1 MPIPFG
7 ATDMDAVRVLAIED
21 NPADVEW
28 IRQELV
34 EWISPEFKLFSTDRL
49 ASGVQRLQAE
59 QIDVVLLAPSLPDS
73 SGIET
78 LKRVLDIFPNV
89 PIVVLTGQGNETQAM
104 EAMRHGA
111 QDYLVKGQT
120 GGKGVGR
127 TLLLAM
133 ERKRA
138 ERFQQ
143 LSTEIL
149 CILNEPLAFSDAVDQ
164 IITAIKQET
173 QFDAVGVRLLSGEDF
188 PYFAQKG
195 FPEDFLVLENS
206 LIVHDK
212 DGEICRDENG
222 IPQLECTCGL
232 VLRGK
237 TDSGNPLFTAG
248 GSAWTNNAVA
258 LLEMAENQGMR
269 HRLRDHC
276 IQRGYSSVALIP
288 IRADREIVG
297 LLQLNDRNKDRFT
310 IEIIRLFEGVC
321 VSIGSALMRI
331 VAEEALNSSR
341 TRYHAL
347 MEQSFEALAVI
358 DIQTQEIVEVN
369 RRFTEMTGFSLPED
383 EPLYVKKIV
392 VESQSNLDEIY
403 NIVLKKQRVMP
414 AEPRIFRHKNGI
426 EFPVERAGTVVS
438 IDGRDFYLA
447 SMRDMTQE
455 RRREAELTRD
465 VELARRVQQGLLP
478 ELPDSSFVT
487 VRTFYQPVNFVS
499 GDSYHLEWHNE
510 GKLLRGFL
518 IDVSG
523 HGLATAI
530 QTSSLNVLLREPS
543 VARLPLLAQLRRV
556 NARVAK
562 YFADGAYAAI
572 LGFELDFS
580 LREIRYVGAGITQF
594 YANGAK
600 IATPGMFVGL
610 WDNAEFIAG
619 KFQLSEGDS
628 FYFLTDGMTDA
639 LAQPENADVLSP
651 SGKNFDADVAAL
663 KRLAESSRLR
673 DDATGICLKV
683 RELP

>member
-1 MPIPFG
+1 
-7 ATDMDAVRVLAIED
+7 MDAVRVLAIED

-59 QIDVVLLAPSLPDS
+59 QIDVVLLDPSLPDS

-258 LLEMAENQGMR
+258 LLEMAKNQGVR

-297 LLQLNDRNKDRFT
+297 LLQLNDRHKDRFT

-369 RRFTEMTGFSLPED
+369 RRFYRDDRFFPAGRW
-383 EPLYVKKIV
+383 PLYVKKLWW
-392 VESQSNLDEIY
+392 N
-403 NIVLKKQRVMP
+403 
-414 AEPRIFRHKNGI
+414 H
-426 EFPVERAGTVVS
+426 RA
-438 IDGRDFYLA
+438 IW
-447 SMRDMTQE
+447 M
-455 RRREAELTRD
+455 
-465 VELARRVQQGLLP
+465 
-478 ELPDSSFVT
+478 
-487 VRTFYQPVNFVS
+487 
-499 GDSYHLEWHNE
+499 
-510 GKLLRGFL
+510 
-518 IDVSG
+518 
-523 HGLATAI
+523 
-530 QTSSLNVLLREPS
+530 
-543 VARLPLLAQLRRV
+543 
-556 NARVAK
+556 K
-562 YFADGAYAAI
+562 Y
-572 LGFELDFS
+572 
-580 LREIRYVGAGITQF
+580 ITLF
-594 YANGAK
+594 
-600 IATPGMFVGL
+600 
-610 WDNAEFIAG
+610 
-619 KFQLSEGDS
+619 
-628 FYFLTDGMTDA
+628 
-639 LAQPENADVLSP
+639 
-651 SGKNFDADVAAL
+651 
-663 KRLAESSRLR
+663 
-673 DDATGICLKV
+673 
-683 RELP
+683 